1 MPEIQVVILS
11 LVIGTLLA
19 IVIIAFIFLFA
30 LIGKTVFDV
39 FTKKLT

>member
-1 MPEIQVVILS
+1 MLEIQVVILS

-30 LIGKTVFDV
+30 LIGKTVLDV
-39 FTKKLT
+39 FTKKLP